1 MKQFNWI
8 WFVWL
13 LLVILWNYIW
23 VDVPPLA
30 DVLVAI
36 ILSILAYQFNL
47 KLKK

>member
-23 VDVPPLA
+23 VDVTPQA

-36 ILSILAYQFNL
+36 FLSILAYQINL
-47 KLKK
+47 KFKK

>member
-1 MKQFNWI
+1 M
-8 WFVWL
+8 VRL
-13 LLVILWNYIW
+13 ATSSYLWNYIW

-36 ILSILAYQFNL
+36 FLSILAYQFNL